1 MEPGQETQR
10 WLAFKLDVKVV
21 GLVINHKEFL
31 GDSRVGT
38 VSPNGIGLFIPANLK
53 LKDVAQ
59 IRFTLPNSKD
69 VIKAKASVRSRSG
82 FRYLFEFSEM
92 ADADREKIRIACI
105 AAGTTETGS

>member
-1 MEPGQETQR
+1 MDPGQETQR

-69 VIKAKASVRSRSG
+69 VIQAKACVRSRSG
-82 FRYLFEFSEM
+82 FRYLFEFSDM
-92 ADADREKIRIACI
+92 KDTDREKIRLACL
-105 AAGTTETGS
+105 AEGTKS

>member
-10 WLAFKLDVKVV
+10 WLSFKLDVKVV
-21 GLVINHKEFL
+21 GLVINNKEYL

-59 IRFTLPNSKD
+59 ISFTLPKSKD
-69 VIKAKASVRSRSG
+69 VIKAKATVRNRSG
-82 FRYLFEFSEM
+82 FRYLFEFTEM
-92 ADADREKIRIACI
+92 ADADREKIRVGCI
-105 AAGTTETGS
+105 VAGTSGI

>member
-10 WLAFKLDVKVV
+10 WLAFNLDVKVV
-21 GLVINHKEFL
+21 GLVINNKEYL

-59 IRFTLPNSKD
+59 IRFTLPKSND
-69 VIKAKASVRSRSG
+69 IIKAKASVRNRTG
-82 FRYLFEFSEM
+82 FRYLFEFQEL
-92 ADADREKIRIACI
+92 ADADREKIRIACL
-105 AAGTTETGS
+105 ADGAKS

>member
-10 WLAFKLDVKVV
+10 WLAFNLDVKVV
-21 GLVINHKEFL
+21 GLVINNKEYL

-59 IRFTLPNSKD
+59 IRFTLPKSND
-69 VIKAKASVRSRSG
+69 IIKAKAAVRNRTG
-82 FRYLFEFSEM
+82 FRYLFEFQEL
-92 ADADREKIRIACI
+92 ADGDREKIRIACL
-105 AAGTTETGS
+105 ADGTKS